1 MVDEHEQVHVEVDL
15 GVERRGAGLAAGG
28 RALHLV
34 GGGEEPQESL
44 LGGAVAKKG
53 KRLRLRLRLIQGFT
67 FFLMKSMVID
77 VVIRGTVVVE
87 LDPVPDLGSRR
98 HDSGRG

>member
-1 MVDEHEQVHVEVDL
+1 MLLNKLCASYDL
-15 GVERRGAGLAAGG
+15 FIVTVCWCDRENVL
-28 RALHLV
+28 
-34 GGGEEPQESL
+34 
-44 LGGAVAKKG
+44 AKKG
-53 KRLRLRLRLIQGFT
+53 KRLRLRLIQGFT